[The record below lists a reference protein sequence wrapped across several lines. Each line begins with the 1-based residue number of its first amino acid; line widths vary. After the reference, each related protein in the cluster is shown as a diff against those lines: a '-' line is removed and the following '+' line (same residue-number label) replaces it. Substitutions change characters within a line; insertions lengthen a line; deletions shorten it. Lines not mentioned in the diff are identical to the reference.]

1 MVSKAIHLGREPKS
15 EDKNICWD
23 FLPTNGGQLP
33 LTEPAKL
40 HPVNVGSETL
50 QAKLLQ
56 LSVVLSTLSTSGR
69 GGETRGM

>member
-23 FLPTNGGQLP
+23 FLPTNGGQFP
-33 LTEPAKL
+33 LVKPAEL
-40 HPVNVGSETL
+40 HSVNSVRETL

-56 LSVVLSTLSTSGR
+56 VF
-69 GGETRGM
+69 